1 MGSQRLVVSLLRRKR
16 KERPKMSQ
24 LGLISLI
31 LVLGTCVRAI
41 DLTRLYDQHNKRE
54 GVMAK
59 GRACEAFEPFRCPTD
74 GRCISIQYL
83 CDGAPDCSDGY
94 DEDARLCTAARRP
107 PVEETTSFL
116 NSLLASHGPNYLEKL
131 FGSKARHRLR
141 ELGGVNT
148 VAIAL
153 SESQTIEDFGDT
165 LHLDRSDLEH
175 LRSVFLAVENGD
187 IGMLKSLGIKDSE
200 LGDVKFFLEKLVN
213 TGFLD

>member
-1 MGSQRLVVSLLRRKR
+1 MGQSKAGRLLAQTE
-16 KERPKMSQ
+16 KEERRPKMSQ

-54 GVMAK
+54 GVM

-74 GRCISIQYL
+74 GRCMGIQYL
-83 CDGAPDCSDGY
+83 CGGAPDCQDGY
-94 DEDARLCTAARRP
+94 DEDPRLCTAARRP

-131 FGSKARHRLR
+131 FGRKARNRLAQ
-141 ELGGVNT
+141 LGGVDN

-153 SESQTIEDFGDT
+153 SESKTIEDFGET
-165 LHLDRSDLEH
+165 LHLDRHDIEH

-187 IGMLKSLGIKDSE
+187 LGMLKSLGIKDSE
-200 LGDVKFFLEKLVN
+200 IGDVKFFLEKLVN